1 MPPKRRYIQKSAKE
15 LEALF
20 ESVKSDAP
28 TLKLILAELKHRSTP
43 SATALRERVEKQL
56 TAFSK
61 PKPEAPPHSPPPH
74 SAPEAPSHYIVDCKG
89 CGTKVRIPVK
99 GGSIVYRCPKCK
111 LTFEADYRNSV
122 MEILFFKEEQA
133 ASNQEQ
139 MTEGLARSVLGVALN
154 ATFVEIKSAWRALSQ
169 QYHPDKHQSL
179 PERLRKA
186 AEVEMGR
193 INQAYQLLARV
204 SAQDF

>member
-1 MPPKRRYIQKSAKE
+1 MPPKRPYIQKSAKE

-20 ESVKSDAP
+20 ESVKSDAS

-61 PKPEAPPHSPPPH
+61 PKPEAP
-74 SAPEAPSHYIVDCKG
+74 SHHIVDCKG
-89 CGTKVRIPVK
+89 CGTKVRIPLK
-99 GGSIVYRCPKCK
+99 EGSIVYRCPKCK
-111 LTFEADYRNSV
+111 LTFEADYRNGV
-122 MEILFFKEEQA
+122 MEIVFFKEEPA

-139 MTEGLARSVLGVALN
+139 MTEELARSVLGVALN

>member
-1 MPPKRRYIQKSAKE
+1 
-15 LEALF
+15 
-20 ESVKSDAP
+20 
-28 TLKLILAELKHRSTP
+28 
-43 SATALRERVEKQL
+43 
-56 TAFSK
+56 
-61 PKPEAPPHSPPPH
+61 
-74 SAPEAPSHYIVDCKG
+74 
-89 CGTKVRIPVK
+89 
-99 GGSIVYRCPKCK
+99 
-111 LTFEADYRNSV
+111 

>member
-1 MPPKRRYIQKSAKE
+1 M
-15 LEALF
+15 LF
-20 ESVKSDAP
+20 ESVKGDAT

-61 PKPEAPPHSPPPH
+61 TNSEVPPHSPPPH
-74 SAPEAPSHYIVDCKG
+74 SAPEAHSHHIVDCKG
-89 CGTKVRIPVK
+89 CGTKIRIPVK
-99 GGSIVYRCPKCK
+99 EGSIVYRCPKCK
-111 LTFEADYRNSV
+111 QTFEAVYRNGV
-122 MEILFFKEEQA
+122 MEIVFFKEEPA
-133 ASNQEQ
+133 TSNQEQ
-139 MTEGLARSVLGVALN
+139 MTEELARSVLGVALN
-154 ATFVEIKSAWRALSQ
+154 ATFVEIKSAWRTLSQ

-204 SAQDF
+204 SAQNF

>member
-1 MPPKRRYIQKSAKE
+1 MKE
-15 LEALF
+15 
-20 ESVKSDAP
+20 
-28 TLKLILAELKHRSTP
+28 
-43 SATALRERVEKQL
+43 
-56 TAFSK
+56 
-61 PKPEAPPHSPPPH
+61 
-74 SAPEAPSHYIVDCKG
+74 
-89 CGTKVRIPVK
+89 
-99 GGSIVYRCPKCK
+99 GGIVYRCPKCK
-111 LTFEADYRNSV
+111 LTFEADYRNGV
-122 MEILFFKEEQA
+122 MEIVFFKEEPA

-139 MTEGLARSVLGVALN
+139 MTEELARSILGVALN

-204 SAQDF
+204 SAQNF